1 MGMEVLNNPKGERS
15 GGQGLEKEMGD
26 CGSLCQ
32 TPKEMSEKEADP
44 GEDCRCVTSTI
55 SQEQ

>member
-1 MGMEVLNNPKGERS
+1 MGIEVLHNPKGERS
-15 GGQGLEKEMGD
+15 GGQGLERELED
-26 CGSLCQ
+26 CGGLCQ
-32 TPKEMSEKEADP
+32 TSKEMSEREADP

>member
-15 GGQGLEKEMGD
+15 GGQGLERELGD
-26 CGSLCQ
+26 CGLVSDI
-32 TPKEMSEKEADP
+32 KEMSEREADP
-44 GEDCRCVTSTI
+44 GEDCRCGTSTI